1 MLTEVKPRLP
11 EGRSTSLRLSGLEPQ
26 EIGSRTGQLAMV
38 GERTNVM
45 GSPKFKKLI
54 KEGDFEAA
62 LALARQQVENGANVI
77 DICFDEGLL
86 DAEECMRKF
95 LNLLAA
101 DPDISRVPI
110 MVDSS
115 KWTVLE
121 EGLKCLQGKGIVNS
135 ISLKGGEEEFLRRRP
150 CAGDT
155 VLRRW

>member
-1 MLTEVKPRLP
+1 
-11 EGRSTSLRLSGLEPQ
+11 
-26 EIGSRTGQLAMV
+26 MV
-38 GERTNVM
+38 GNVLM
-45 GSPKFKKLI
+45 VGSPKFKKLI

-121 EGLKCLQGKGIVNS
+121 EGLKCLQGKASSAPSASRAVKGIPAQA
-135 ISLKGGEEEFLRRRP
+135 SL
-150 CAGDT
+150 C
-155 VLRRW
+155 RRWCCSGGDGF